1 MDRGFARGAKWALSP
16 VGGPLNH
23 ILPMR
28 AGSEVWGAEHHA
40 RMGRIFGRGASWAI
54 FGEDLPEE
62 SNRVELDPDHTD
74 GDGIPIPLVRY
85 RISEHSR
92 RLMAFQE
99 SRAAESL
106 QASGC
111 SAIEAA
117 SMIPYSGWH
126 LMGTARMGDDP
137 ATSVVS
143 ARQQSHDVA
152 NLYVLDGSVFV
163 TSSGV
168 NPTCTITAL
177 ALRTVDLLVQS
188 RRSQKVPL

>member
-1 MDRGFARGAKWALSP
+1 
-16 VGGPLNH
+16 
-23 ILPMR
+23 
-28 AGSEVWGAEHHA
+28 
-40 RMGRIFGRGASWAI
+40 
-54 FGEDLPEE
+54 
-62 SNRVELDPDHTD
+62 
-74 GDGIPIPLVRY
+74 
-85 RISEHSR
+85 
-92 RLMAFQE
+92 
-99 SRAAESL
+99 
-106 QASGC
+106 
-111 SAIEAA
+111 
-117 SMIPYSGWH
+117 MIPYSGWH

-177 ALRTVDLLVQS
+177 ALRTADLLVRS